1 MFNTETKF
9 ENVVDFKFRN
19 TYLLTK
25 LTNFDNLNVKLVH
38 NINDSW
44 AAGFKLVTNFKSIY
58 EKVKTRALCKVDAD
72 TLIGF
77 ELKYQ
82 EGILHKNF
90 HLIRTLSDNLKTVI
104 EFKLKQEDISAE
116 FGLHKS
122 FNEKQ

>member
-1 MFNTETKF
+1 MK
-9 ENVVDFKFRN
+9 
-19 TYLLTK
+19 LL
-25 LTNFDNLNVKLVH
+25 H

-58 EKVKTRALCKVDAD
+58 EKLKARALCKVDAD

-82 EGILHKNF
+82 EGILQKNF
-90 HLIRTLSDNLKTVI
+90 HLIRSLSDDLKTVL

-116 FGLHKS
+116 FGIHKT